1 MSLPE
6 SKKQFSFYYERFMN
20 TTAKIALTTCCRHDP

>member
-20 TTAKIALTTCCRHDP
+20 TTAKIALNSIPA